1 MASPDELLAPARAW
15 LERRAVLERAH
26 ADGKLHARTPDV
38 LKAFDLGLEEAVAR
52 ALPASHALLG
62 ASKGAL
68 YYSLPVAFDPGE
80 AIGCYL
86 ATVDRDEHGEPW
98 RFLDLGALIMTR
110 AHGENDVR
118 QVAAVL
124 AALPSVV
131 NRYAHSE
138 YQTTLSLRLK
148 AALDGIAPPGTPNHF
163 VVNTGAEAVENAI
176 KAALLV
182 RSKQGEAAP
191 FVISFEGAFHG
202 RTLGALA
209 VTHRKKARLGFP
221 TFDWPQA
228 PFPFDEPKAPAAT
241 ARREERSLRAVWDLL
256 VTGRVPGAPRRP
268 RTDLEAEIARI
279 DRFLADG
286 GDAAAFVAAERER
299 LPADVLGRARRVAAV
314 LVEPIQGEGGVRL
327 ATPRF
332 FRRLRLLTAIYGV
345 PLILDEV
352 QAGFG
357 TTGTM
362 WAHEHYGMPLPP
374 DVVTWAKK
382 AQNGVLFVSDPLAL
396 FFQEEKKFNTTW
408 EGDSV
413 GMIRLLA
420 EIDALD
426 LAEIKATATAARA
439 KLEALVSRHKL
450 LTAVR
455 GIGLML
461 GVEVARPDLRD
472 VIRDRAFRRG
482 LILLP
487 AGERVLRF
495 YPRADTPPA
504 VMDEAIGIF
513 EAAIADVV
521 GGAAV
526 ASLGP
531 NLRPGARP
539 CPIGTLAIA
548 PFDAKMWPTQ
558 RAAIAGIE
566 IERYSGAEASHA
578 LLRYPTESLD
588 ATVHAPRAI
597 GIAATDGVSGRVIG
611 YALGAPLEGFDEEG
625 VADDPTHGEGTT
637 FYLQAMA
644 VTPSVANAGE
654 VENALLDAIRARAAA
669 EGFTRVAML
678 IEETLRDTGPAW
690 LRAADVGKT
699 VDSYLL
705 SGVRFAYLTAPV

>member
-1 MASPDELLAPARAW
+1 MLEEL
-15 LERRAVLERAH
+15 H
-26 ADGKLHARTPDV
+26 ADGRIHARTPDA
-38 LKAFDLGLEEAVAR
+38 LKAFDLGVEEAVAR

-62 ASKGAL
+62 ASRGGL
-68 YYSLPVAFDPGE
+68 FYSLPIAFDPSE

-86 ATVDRDEHGEPW
+86 ATLDRDEHGEPW

-118 QVAAVL
+118 TVAALL
-124 AALPSVV
+124 AQLPAVI
-131 NRYAHSE
+131 NKYAHSE
-138 YQTTLSLRLK
+138 YQTIVSLKLK
-148 AALDGIAPPGTPNHF
+148 AALDKIAPPGTPHHF

-182 RSKQGEAAP
+182 RSKQGEVAP
-191 FVISFEGAFHG
+191 FVVSFEGAFHG

-209 VTHRKKARLGFP
+209 VTHRKKAKLGFP

-228 PFPFDEPKAPAAT
+228 PFPFDEPRAPAAT
-241 ARREERSLRAVWDLL
+241 ARREERSLRAVWELL
-256 VTGRVPGAPRRP
+256 STGRVPGVRRP
-268 RTDLEAEIARI
+268 RAELETELARI
-279 DRFLADG
+279 DTFLADG

-299 LPADVLGRARRVAAV
+299 LSADVIARSRRVAAV

-327 ATPRF
+327 CTPRF

-345 PLILDEV
+345 PLIFDEV

-362 WAHEHYGMPLPP
+362 WAHEHYGLPLPP

-408 EGDSV
+408 EGDAA
-413 GMIRLLA
+413 GMIRLFA

-426 LAEIKATATAARA
+426 LAEIQRTAAAARER
-439 KLEALVSRHKL
+439 LEALVARHKL

-455 GIGLML
+455 GVGLML

-531 NLRPGARP
+531 NLRPGVRP
-539 CPIGTLAIA
+539 CPTETLAIA
-548 PFDAKMWPTQ
+548 PLDAKTWTAQ
-558 RAAIAGIE
+558 RAAIAAIE
-566 IERYSGAEASHA
+566 IERYSGAEHGHA

-588 ATVHAPRAI
+588 ATVHAARAL
-597 GIAATDGVSGRVIG
+597 GLTATDGVSGRVIG

-625 VADDPTHGEGTT
+625 VADDPTHGEHTT

-644 VTPSVANAGE
+644 VTPSVVNATD
-654 VENALLDAIRARAAA
+654 VENALLDAVRARAAA

-678 IEETLRDTGPAW
+678 IEDRVRETGPAW

-699 VDSYLL
+699 VESYMQ
-705 SGVRFAYLTAPV
+705 SGVRFAYLTAPTA